1 MWERYSDSSVGYGLD
16 MCGSVSQLPAG
27 RRFLSSPFSKVPGS
41 ALGLTQP
48 PIQSGTGAT

>member
-27 RRFLSSPFSKVPGS
+27 RQFLSSPNY
-41 ALGLTQP
+41 LDQL
-48 PIQSGTGAT
+48 